1 MAILIC
7 FSHLSSCRT
16 SSFAR
21 GNSIACLKSSSIALH
36 YAVACFGCFSS
47 KHSGVQAK
55 ARLVAVFRKTE
66 KGCFVIGDRTDGIVV
81 GKH

>member
-16 SSFAR
+16 SSFAK

-55 ARLVAVFRKTE
+55 AGLLQFSEKQKRVALLSVT
-66 KGCFVIGDRTDGIVV
+66 GQMGLS
-81 GKH
+81 